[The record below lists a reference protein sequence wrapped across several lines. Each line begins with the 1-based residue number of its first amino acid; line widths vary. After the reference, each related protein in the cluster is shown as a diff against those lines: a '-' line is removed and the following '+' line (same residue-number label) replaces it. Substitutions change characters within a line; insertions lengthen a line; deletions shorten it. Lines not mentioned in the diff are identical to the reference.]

1 MNKAGILFRFD
12 PWLLG
17 TVFALVIGG
26 VVMVYSASAVLALD
40 RYGESVYFLKRQL
53 LSLAIGLIAL
63 FGFARMDYSWWR
75 KAAYPLM
82 ILSLL
87 CLTAVLMPGCGSE
100 AGGARRW
107 FRMGS
112 FSFQPVEGVKFD
124 ENGFIAGDEAVIPVG
139 CAKSPM
145 DVAGSIQDATAAA
158 LKAIHIAVRS

>member
-1 MNKAGILFRFD
+1 MNKSGILFRFD

-75 KAAYPLM
+75 KAAYPLL

-87 CLTAVLMPGCGSE
+87 CLTAVLMPGWGAESGAAQSHGGSCL
-100 AGGARRW
+100 GAKAVTRTSVVDAWACEHQSWPSPSNAPR
-107 FRMGS
+107 
-112 FSFQPVEGVKFD
+112 
-124 ENGFIAGDEAVIPVG
+124 IARILGLDTHPRPRLEVDP
-139 CAKSPM
+139 
-145 DVAGSIQDATAAA
+145 
-158 LKAIHIAVRS
+158 